1 MKRVFVLLLTLL
13 VLFVPSGAHS
23 GRTDSQGGHTDR
35 STGEY
40 HFHHGYPAHQHEN
53 GVCPYDFDE
62 TTDIDEYTKRFLEG
76 FRGTIPSRQSK
87 PGTSSGVTDPKQVL
101 EAWKKK
107 YSQSSGNAS
116 SFAEWTQKQQ
126 GTVSD
131 RESQYGTYMRDESGN
146 FVKVADEESDESP
159 RSFWSNVGYS
169 LGLLLKG
176 LLVFGFLIVPTIFSL
191 FGLLYGP
198 YDFLKSAITT
208 FRKAHARGLSC
219 REYRRL
225 VKLREAARREARQ
238 MLRESGERSRAARA
252 LRFEI
257 LKRTLP
263 LETFGFVPAQLV
275 AQACGMPYDTTIGGD
290 GLPKLIKAE
299 DWGER
304 YTFYVSSSGRAYHR
318 TLQCSGAS
326 IKRHALQLTGY
337 APCKR
342 CQPTLPSLGWFD
354 RYSHAAG
361 QLIALHVPVVIVDE
375 QSLC

>member
-1 MKRVFVLLLTLL
+1 MKRVFVLLLTLF
-13 VLFVPSGAHS
+13 VLLVPSGAHS

-53 GVCPYDFDE
+53 GVCPYDFDDQ
-62 TTDIDEYTKRFLEG
+62 TG
-76 FRGTIPSRQSK
+76 QSS
-87 PGTSSGVTDPKQVL
+87 GTSSGDTEQSKDGIVIYEPDNFNPDPDGVYRAN
-101 EAWKKK
+101 ER
-107 YSQSSGNAS
+107 
-116 SFAEWTQKQQ
+116 
-126 GTVSD
+126 VV
-131 RESQYGTYMRDESGN
+131 QYEQEQ
-146 FVKVADEESDESP
+146 AEESDESP
-159 RSFWSNVGYS
+159 RSFWSNVGYY
-169 LGLLLKG
+169 LGQLPKALLALALNF
-176 LLVFGFLIVPTIFSL
+176 LLFYLLCWLVVNLSDL
-191 FGLLYGP
+191 FKL
-198 YDFLKSAITT
+198 FKNSITT

-225 VKLREAARREARQ
+225 TELREDARREARQ
-238 MLRESGERSRAARA
+238 MLRESGERFRAARA

-318 TLQCSGAS
+318 TLQCSGAVTPL
-326 IKRHALQLTGY
+326 HALQLRGQT
-337 APCKR
+337 PCKR

>member
-1 MKRVFVLLLTLL
+1 MKRVFALLLTLL
-13 VLFVPSGAHS
+13 ALFVPSGAHS

-53 GVCPYDFDE
+53 GVCPYDFDDQ
-62 TTDIDEYTKRFLEG
+62 TG
-76 FRGTIPSRQSK
+76 QSS
-87 PGTSSGVTDPKQVL
+87 GTSSGDTGPKQAL
-101 EAWKKK
+101 DALKQK

-116 SFAEWTQKQQ
+116 S
-126 GTVSD
+126 V
-131 RESQYGTYMRDESGN
+131 
-146 FVKVADEESDESP
+146 EESDDSS
-159 RSFWSNVGYS
+159 RSFWSKVDLF
-169 LGLLLKG
+169 LGQLLTAILVLATGVTLLCVLGGVLIG
-176 LLVFGFLIVPTIFSL
+176 L
-191 FGLLYGP
+191 

-225 VKLREAARREARQ
+225 TELREAARREARQ
-238 MLRESGERSRAARA
+238 MLSESGERFRTARA

-290 GLPKLIKAE
+290 GLPKLIKAAR
-299 DWGER
+299 WGKK
-304 YTFYVSSSGRAYHR
+304 YTFYVSPHGKSFHCSRG
-318 TLQCSGAS
+318 CSGAVTPL
-326 IKRHALQLTGY
+326 HALQLRGQT
-337 APCKR
+337 PCKR
-342 CQPTLPSLGWFD
+342 CQPTSPDLGWFD